1 MEAVATDITRESD
14 SGLLLMMGAAAE
26 SSAEDQ
32 ALARHALK
40 ELHAR
45 HYGYLLG
52 ILENF
57 AENIGTVVIDPAE
70 FALKT
75 FKKAF
80 QVAAQF
86 CDKSDGNDDKSRTQV
101 RAWLG
106 KIATNLARDE
116 LRRVSRLDKHIYLV
130 VLDDSHDVPES
141 PPDNE
146 DATPTNPKAL
156 AALQDALAMLK
167 SEERDILI
175 TYALFGI
182 PTDTGRELPES
193 EREALMRRTG
203 YERSNI
209 RQKWRRLSIRLKGEL
224 EPQLTNQKHS
234 SPCLTKIQSTQPTR

>member
-1 MEAVATDITRESD
+1 MEAVATDITQESD
-14 SGLLLMMGAAAE
+14 AGLLLMMGAADK

-32 ALARHALK
+32 AVAREALK
-40 ELHAR
+40 VLHGR
-45 HYGYLLG
+45 HFGYLLG
-52 ILENF
+52 VLEGF
-57 AENIGTVVIDPAE
+57 ADNVGTVVIDPEE
-70 FALKT
+70 FALRT

-80 QVAAQF
+80 QVAGGF
-86 CDKSDGNDDKSRTQV
+86 RDMSDGDENKSRTQV

-106 KIATNLARDE
+106 EIARNLARDE
-116 LRRVSRLDKHIYLV
+116 LDRVSRLDKRVHFV
-130 VLDDSHDVPES
+130 VLDASHDVPES

-182 PTDTGRELPES
+182 PTDNGRELPEN

-209 RQKWRRLSIRLKGEL
+209 RQKWCRLSMRG
-224 EPQLTNQKHS
+224 LTDE
-234 SPCLTKIQSTQPTR
+234 